1 MGKAIFSP
9 ENNGAD
15 RRRRTKDGGCR
26 NERRKTAKMKKT
38 DLLVVR
44 GAGDLATGTIHRLK
58 KAGFRLLVLEAEHP
72 AAIRRQVA
80 LSESVYA
87 GSAQVEDVKAM
98 RMDVDFTD
106 TENRKEALLQEMER
120 IWSGDAVPVLVDPAG
135 ISISMLH
142 PAVVVDAIL
151 AKKNLGTN
159 RDMAPLTIAL
169 GPGFTAGEDVDVV
182 IETKRGHNL
191 GRVIQKGSAV
201 PNTGIPGIIGG
212 YGKERVMHAE
222 AEGILRNVASIG
234 DIVEAGAVIAEIE
247 TKDGRVP
254 VLASLSGLL
263 RGLIRDGY
271 PVTKGFKIADID
283 PRKEELQNCFTISD
297 KARCIA
303 GSVLEVIC
311 GELE

>member
-1 MGKAIFSP
+1 
-9 ENNGAD
+9 
-15 RRRRTKDGGCR
+15 
-26 NERRKTAKMKKT
+26 MKKK
-38 DLLVVR
+38 DLIVVR

-80 LSESVYA
+80 LSEAVDA
-87 GSAQVEDVKAM
+87 GSARVEDVEAV
-98 RMDVDFTD
+98 RMDVDLA
-106 TENRKEALLQEMER
+106 EKKNRKELLEQEMER
-120 IWSGDAVPVLVDPAG
+120 IWKKDGVPVLVDPAG
-135 ISISMLH
+135 LSIAALR

-151 AKKNLGTN
+151 AKKNLGTTKE
-159 RDMAPLTIAL
+159 MAPLVIAL

-191 GRVIQKGSAV
+191 GRVIRSGSAV

-212 YGKERVMHAE
+212 YGKERVMHAQ
-222 AEGILRNVASIG
+222 AEGILRNAASIG
-234 DIVEAGAVIAEIE
+234 DIVEARAVIAEIE
-247 TKDGRVP
+247 TENGTVP
-254 VLASLSGLL
+254 VEASLSGLL

>member
-1 MGKAIFSP
+1 
-9 ENNGAD
+9 
-15 RRRRTKDGGCR
+15 
-26 NERRKTAKMKKT
+26 MKQ
-38 DLLVVR
+38 DALILVR
-44 GAGDLATGTIHRLK
+44 GGGDLATGTIHRLWS
-58 KAGFRLLVLEAEHP
+58 AGLRVLVLEAEHP

-80 LSESVYA
+80 LSEAVYA
-87 GSAQVEDVKAM
+87 GSARVEDVEAV
-98 RMDVDFTD
+98 RMDVDLA
-106 TENRKEALLQEMER
+106 EKKNRKELLEQEMER
-120 IWSGDAVPVLVDPAG
+120 IWKKDGVPVLVDPAG
-135 ISISMLH
+135 LSIAALR

-151 AKKNLGTN
+151 AKKNLGTTKE
-159 RDMAPLTIAL
+159 MAPLVIAL

-191 GRVIQKGSAV
+191 GRVIRSGSAV
-201 PNTGIPGIIGG
+201 LNTGIPGIIGG
-212 YGKERVMHAE
+212 YGKERVMHAQ
-222 AEGILRNVASIG
+222 AEGILRNAASIG
-234 DIVEAGAVIAEIE
+234 DIVEARAVIAEIE
-247 TKDGRVP
+247 TENGTVP
-254 VLASLSGLL
+254 VEASLSGLL

>member
-1 MGKAIFSP
+1 
-9 ENNGAD
+9 
-15 RRRRTKDGGCR
+15 
-26 NERRKTAKMKKT
+26 MKKK
-38 DLLVVR
+38 DLIVVR

-72 AAIRRQVA
+72 AAIRRQVT
-80 LSESVYA
+80 LSEAVYA
-87 GSAQVEDVKAM
+87 GSARVEDVEAV
-98 RMDVDFTD
+98 RMDVDLA
-106 TENRKEALLQEMER
+106 EKKNRKELLEQEMER
-120 IWSGDAVPVLVDPAG
+120 IWKKDGVPVLVDPAG
-135 ISISMLH
+135 LSIAALR

-151 AKKNLGTN
+151 AKKNLGTTKE
-159 RDMAPLTIAL
+159 MAPFVIAL

-191 GRVIQKGSAV
+191 GRVIRSGSAV

-212 YGKERVMHAE
+212 YGKERVMHAQ
-222 AEGILRNVASIG
+222 AEGILRNAASIG
-234 DIVEAGAVIAEIE
+234 DIVEARAVIAEIE
-247 TKDGRVP
+247 TENGTVP
-254 VLASLSGLL
+254 VEASLSGLL

>member
-1 MGKAIFSP
+1 
-9 ENNGAD
+9 
-15 RRRRTKDGGCR
+15 
-26 NERRKTAKMKKT
+26 MKKK
-38 DLLVVR
+38 DLIVVR

-80 LSESVYA
+80 LSEAVYA
-87 GSAQVEDVKAM
+87 GSARVEDVEAV
-98 RMDVDFTD
+98 RMDVDLA
-106 TENRKEALLQEMER
+106 EKKNRKELLEQEMER
-120 IWSGDAVPVLVDPAG
+120 IWKKDGVPVLVDPAG
-135 ISISMLH
+135 LSSAALR

-151 AKKNLGTN
+151 AKKNLGTTKE
-159 RDMAPLTIAL
+159 MAPLVIAL

-191 GRVIQKGSAV
+191 GRVIRSGSAV

-212 YGKERVMHAE
+212 YGKERVMHAQ
-222 AEGILRNVASIG
+222 AEGILRNAASIG
-234 DIVEAGAVIAEIE
+234 DIVEARAVIAEIE
-247 TKDGRVP
+247 TENGTVP
-254 VLASLSGLL
+254 VEASLSGLL

>member
-1 MGKAIFSP
+1 
-9 ENNGAD
+9 
-15 RRRRTKDGGCR
+15 
-26 NERRKTAKMKKT
+26 MKKK
-38 DLLVVR
+38 DLIVVR

-80 LSESVYA
+80 LSEAVYA
-87 GSAQVEDVKAM
+87 GSARVEDVEAV
-98 RMDVDFTD
+98 RMDVDLA
-106 TENRKEALLQEMER
+106 EKKNRKELLEPEMER
-120 IWSGDAVPVLVDPAG
+120 IWKKDGVPVLVDPAG
-135 ISISMLH
+135 LSIAALR

-151 AKKNLGTN
+151 AKKNLGTTKE
-159 RDMAPLTIAL
+159 MAPLVIAL

-191 GRVIQKGSAV
+191 GRVIRSGSAV

-212 YGKERVMHAE
+212 YGKERVMHAQ

-234 DIVEAGAVIAEIE
+234 DIVEARAVIAEIE
-247 TKDGRVP
+247 TENGTVP
-254 VLASLSGLL
+254 VEASFSGLL

>member
-1 MGKAIFSP
+1 
-9 ENNGAD
+9 
-15 RRRRTKDGGCR
+15 
-26 NERRKTAKMKKT
+26 MKKK
-38 DLLVVR
+38 DLIVVR

-80 LSESVYA
+80 LSEAVYA
-87 GSAQVEDVKAM
+87 GSARVEDVEAV
-98 RMDVDFTD
+98 RMDVDLA
-106 TENRKEALLQEMER
+106 EKKNRKELLEQEMER
-120 IWSGDAVPVLVDPAG
+120 IWKKDGVPVLVDPAG
-135 ISISMLH
+135 LSIAALR

-151 AKKNLGTN
+151 AKKNLGTTKE
-159 RDMAPLTIAL
+159 MAPLVIAL

-191 GRVIQKGSAV
+191 GRVIRSGSAV
-201 PNTGIPGIIGG
+201 PNTGIPDIIGG
-212 YGKERVMHAE
+212 YGKERVMHAQ
-222 AEGILRNVASIG
+222 AEGILRNAASIG
-234 DIVEAGAVIAEIE
+234 DIVEARAVIAEIE
-247 TKDGRVP
+247 TENGTVP
-254 VLASLSGLL
+254 VEASLSGLL

>member
-1 MGKAIFSP
+1 
-9 ENNGAD
+9 
-15 RRRRTKDGGCR
+15 
-26 NERRKTAKMKKT
+26 MKKK
-38 DLLVVR
+38 DLIVVR

-80 LSESVYA
+80 LSEAVYV
-87 GSAQVEDVKAM
+87 GSARVEDVEAV
-98 RMDVDFTD
+98 RMDVEFA
-106 TENRKEALLQEMER
+106 EKKNRKELLEQEMER
-120 IWSGDAVPVLVDPAG
+120 IWKKDGVPVLVDPAG
-135 ISISMLH
+135 LSIAALR

-151 AKKNLGTN
+151 AKKNLGTTKE
-159 RDMAPLTIAL
+159 MAPLVIAL

-191 GRVIQKGSAV
+191 GRVIRSGSAV

-212 YGKERVMHAE
+212 YGKERVMHAQ
-222 AEGILRNVASIG
+222 AEGILRNAASIG
-234 DIVEAGAVIAEIE
+234 DIVEARAVIAEIE
-247 TKDGRVP
+247 TENGMVP
-254 VLASLSGLL
+254 VEASLSGLL

>member
-1 MGKAIFSP
+1 
-9 ENNGAD
+9 
-15 RRRRTKDGGCR
+15 
-26 NERRKTAKMKKT
+26 MKKK
-38 DLLVVR
+38 DLIVVR

-80 LSESVYA
+80 LSEAVYA
-87 GSAQVEDVKAM
+87 GSTRVEDVEAV
-98 RMDVDFTD
+98 RMDVDLA
-106 TENRKEALLQEMER
+106 EKKNRKELLEQEMER
-120 IWSGDAVPVLVDPAG
+120 IWKKDGVPVLVDPAG
-135 ISISMLH
+135 LSIAALR

-151 AKKNLGTN
+151 AKKNLGTTKE
-159 RDMAPLTIAL
+159 MAPLVIAL

-191 GRVIQKGSAV
+191 GRVIRSGSAV

-212 YGKERVMHAE
+212 YGKERVMHAQ

-234 DIVEAGAVIAEIE
+234 DIVEARAVIAEIE
-247 TKDGRVP
+247 TENGTVP
-254 VLASLSGLL
+254 VEASLSGLL

-283 PRKEELQNCFTISD
+283 PRQEELQNCFTISD

>member
-1 MGKAIFSP
+1 
-9 ENNGAD
+9 
-15 RRRRTKDGGCR
+15 
-26 NERRKTAKMKKT
+26 MKKK
-38 DLLVVR
+38 DLIVVR

-80 LSESVYA
+80 LSEAVYV
-87 GSAQVEDVKAM
+87 GSARVEDVEAV
-98 RMDVDFTD
+98 RMDVDLA
-106 TENRKEALLQEMER
+106 EKKNRKELLEQEMER
-120 IWSGDAVPVLVDPAG
+120 IWKKDGVPVLVDPAG
-135 ISISMLH
+135 LSIAALR

-151 AKKNLGTN
+151 AKKNLGTTKE
-159 RDMAPLTIAL
+159 MAPLVIAL

-191 GRVIQKGSAV
+191 GRVIRSGSAV

-212 YGKERVMHAE
+212 YGKERVMHAQ
-222 AEGILRNVASIG
+222 AEGILRNAASIG
-234 DIVEAGAVIAEIE
+234 DIVEARAVIAEIE
-247 TKDGRVP
+247 TENGTVP
-254 VLASLSGLL
+254 VEASLSGLL

>member
-1 MGKAIFSP
+1 
-9 ENNGAD
+9 
-15 RRRRTKDGGCR
+15 
-26 NERRKTAKMKKT
+26 MKKT
-38 DLLVVR
+38 DLIVVR

-80 LSESVYA
+80 LSEAVYA
-87 GSAQVEDVKAM
+87 GSARVEDVEAV
-98 RMDVDFTD
+98 RMDVDLA
-106 TENRKEALLQEMER
+106 EKKNRKELLEQEMER
-120 IWSGDAVPVLVDPAG
+120 IWKKDGVPVLVDPAG
-135 ISISMLH
+135 LSIAALR

-151 AKKNLGTN
+151 AKKNLGTTKE
-159 RDMAPLTIAL
+159 MAPLVIAL

-191 GRVIQKGSAV
+191 GRVIRSGSAV

-212 YGKERVMHAE
+212 YGKERVMHAQ
-222 AEGILRNVASIG
+222 AEGILRNAASIG

-247 TKDGRVP
+247 TENGMVP
-254 VLASLSGLL
+254 VEASLSGLL

-303 GSVLEVIC
+303 GRYSAEC
-311 GELE
+311 GFDRRHCGSQGCDCRD

>member
-1 MGKAIFSP
+1 
-9 ENNGAD
+9 
-15 RRRRTKDGGCR
+15 
-26 NERRKTAKMKKT
+26 MKKK
-38 DLLVVR
+38 DLIVVR

-80 LSESVYA
+80 LSEAVYA
-87 GSAQVEDVKAM
+87 GCARVEDVEAV
-98 RMDVDFTD
+98 RMDVDLA
-106 TENRKEALLQEMER
+106 EKKNRKELLEQEMER
-120 IWSGDAVPVLVDPAG
+120 IWKKDGVPVLVDPAG
-135 ISISMLH
+135 LSIAALR

-151 AKKNLGTN
+151 AKKNLGTTKE
-159 RDMAPLTIAL
+159 MAPLVIAL
-169 GPGFTAGEDVDVV
+169 GPGFTAGEDVDVI

-191 GRVIQKGSAV
+191 GRVIRSGSAV

-212 YGKERVMHAE
+212 YGKERVMHAQ
-222 AEGILRNVASIG
+222 AEGILRNAASIG
-234 DIVEAGAVIAEIE
+234 DIVEARAVIAEIE
-247 TKDGRVP
+247 TENGTVP
-254 VLASLSGLL
+254 VEASLSGLL

-283 PRKEELQNCFTISD
+283 PRQEELQNCFTISD

>member
-1 MGKAIFSP
+1 
-9 ENNGAD
+9 
-15 RRRRTKDGGCR
+15 
-26 NERRKTAKMKKT
+26 MKKK
-38 DLLVVR
+38 DLIVVR

-80 LSESVYA
+80 LSEAVYA
-87 GSAQVEDVKAM
+87 GSARVEDVEAV
-98 RMDVDFTD
+98 RMDVEFA
-106 TENRKEALLQEMER
+106 EKKNRKELLEQEMER
-120 IWSGDAVPVLVDPAG
+120 IWKKDGVPVLVDPAG
-135 ISISMLH
+135 LSIAALR

-151 AKKNLGTN
+151 AKKNLGTTKE
-159 RDMAPLTIAL
+159 MAPLVIAL

-191 GRVIQKGSAV
+191 GRVIRSGSAV

-212 YGKERVMHAE
+212 YGKERVMHAQ
-222 AEGILRNVASIG
+222 AEGILRNAASIG
-234 DIVEAGAVIAEIE
+234 DIVEARAVIAEIE
-247 TKDGRVP
+247 TENGMVP
-254 VLASLSGLL
+254 VEASLSGLL